1 MANYKTGLETKEKIY
16 ATAKKLFYEKG
27 FVKTTLAEIARE
39 SGANK
44 AMVSYYFGNKN
55 NLALEVY
62 NEYMGAMKVK
72 TQNNLA
78 SQFPDSDLF
87 LRTAIEYR
95 LQNRNCNR
103 NKGLNRFYHELC
115 DSNIFMKTESASVG
129 FIENIN
135 KAHKLGLSRVD
146 VKALALANLS
156 AVHGLHVA
164 RNEGFLDCSSEYL
177 AETEIRL
184 LLQSLKIGN
193 DVIEGYIEQ
202 SREIVDRIEISV
214 GKNFKV
220 L

>member
-1 MANYKTGLETKEKIY
+1 M
-16 ATAKKLFYEKG
+16 
-27 FVKTTLAEIARE
+27 
-39 SGANK
+39 
-44 AMVSYYFGNKN
+44 
-55 NLALEVY
+55 
-62 NEYMGAMKVK
+62 
-72 TQNNLA
+72 
-78 SQFPDSDLF
+78 
-87 LRTAIEYR
+87 
-95 LQNRNCNR
+95 
-103 NKGLNRFYHELC
+103 
-115 DSNIFMKTESASVG
+115 
-129 FIENIN
+129 
-135 KAHKLGLSRVD
+135 D

>member
-1 MANYKTGLETKEKIY
+1 MI
-16 ATAKKLFYEKG
+16 
-27 FVKTTLAEIARE
+27 
-39 SGANK
+39 
-44 AMVSYYFGNKN
+44 SYYFGNKN

-62 NEYMGAMKVK
+62 NEYMVAMKVK
-72 TQNNLA
+72 TQNIIA